1 MTPTIQTK
9 ITQAIQAR
17 VATCLPA
24 YPKVW
29 TDGEVTDLPTANNQP
44 APYIECHHEPNRTI
58 RHFIGS
64 NDPHEYPGLLLLTLC
79 WPLAKVGTGSG
90 KTHKDAI
97 REIAGKIAEHWPADL
112 TLHQDGIRVR
122 VTGAPSVLG
131 AYRDDAY
138 LRVQVRVETQAFA

>member
-1 MTPTIQTK
+1 MPTVQTK
-9 ITQAIQAR
+9 IAQAIQAR

-29 TDGEVTDLPTANNQP
+29 TDGEPTELPTAGNQP
-44 APYIECHHEPNRTI
+44 APYIEAHHEPNRTV

-79 WPLAKVGTGSG
+79 WPLANVGTGSG

-131 AYRDDAY
+131 AYRDDHY
-138 LRVQVRVETQAFA
+138 MRIQVRVETQAFA